1 VLVGSPVYTD
11 PDLPDVPQ
19 VSRNLTDL
27 AAVFTDPALGG
38 FPPEHCVVA
47 GPDVSVEGV
56 GDLLEQAATQA
67 EDLLLFYFAGHGL
80 IGPRRELYLCLR
92 STRYRHPAYSA
103 LRFEAVRDTFQ
114 DHGAR
119 AANRV
124 LILDSCFSGR
134 ALGPT
139 LGPDAD
145 TLADELEINGTYT
158 LTSAPPNSVA
168 LVRDGE
174 AHTAFTGRLISLLRD
189 GDEHAGDLLTLGEIY
204 RRLYLQL
211 RREGL
216 PLPQQRG
223 TATADLLGLVRNR
236 RPAPLK
242 PAELT
247 EELRA
252 LLDSRSPRVRLA
264 GVAELGEWLHDAD
277 PRRVLAAR
285 QALERVAD
293 HDNPQVAPAARQ
305 LLGAAV
311 SPEMAARA
319 RAALAE
325 AERIANT
332 ITDAYQRTLALAEIA
347 QRLTV
352 TDPNRANT
360 LFNQAEHTAT
370 TITDRYLQ
378 AEVLAIIARRLSAT
392 NPNRANTLFN
402 QAEHTATTITDKSVR
417 QEAMTEIARQIAITD
432 LNRAEHIA
440 TTITDTYMKAGAM
453 AKIAQQ
459 LAITDLNRAEHI
471 ATTITDEHWKA
482 QALAQIARQLATTD
496 PNRANT
502 LFNQAEHTATT
513 ITNERWKARALAEI
527 ARQIAITDPDRAE
540 HIATT
545 ITDEHWKALVLAQ
558 IAQQLATADPNRA
571 NSLFNQ
577 AEHIATAI
585 TDDFR
590 KTFALAQIAE
600 RLATTDPDRAER
612 IVTTITDQS
621 WKALA
626 LARMAGRWLRE
637 D

>member
-1 VLVGSPVYTD
+1 MDPARSRIVLVGSPVYTD

-19 VSRNLTDL
+19 VGRNLTDL
-27 AAVFTDPALGG
+27 AAVFTDPLVGG

-56 GDLLEQAATQA
+56 GDLLEQAAAQA

-80 IGPRRELYLCLR
+80 VGPRRELYLCLR
-92 STRYRHPAYSA
+92 STRFRHPAYSA

-189 GDEHAGDLLTLGEIY
+189 GDEGAGDLLTLGGIY
-204 RRLYLQL
+204 RQLYLRL

-236 RPAPLK
+236 RPAPVK

-277 PRRVLAAR
+277 LRRVLAAR
-285 QALERVAD
+285 QALKQVAD

-305 LLGAAV
+305 LLGANV
-311 SPEMAARA
+311 SPELVARA

-325 AERIANT
+325 AERIAGT
-332 ITDAYQRTLALAEIA
+332 ITDTYQRTLALAQIA
-347 QRLTV
+347 HRLAT
-352 TDPNRANT
+352 TDPNHANT
-360 LFNQAEHTAT
+360 LFTQ
-370 TITDRYLQ
+370 
-378 AEVLAIIARRLSAT
+378 
-392 NPNRANTLFN
+392 
-402 QAEHTATTITDKSVR
+402 
-417 QEAMTEIARQIAITD
+417 
-432 LNRAEHIA
+432 AEHIA
-440 TTITDTYMKAGAM
+440 TTTITDEYLRAETLAEIALQLAATDRKTANAFFAEAERTATAITDKDLQEEARAEIAQRLATTDPDRAEHLAATITNTNLKAEALAEIAGRLA
-453 AKIAQQ
+453 ATDLDRAERTAATITNEHWKSPALAHIAQQ
-459 LAITDLNRAEHI
+459 LTTTDPNRAEHL
-471 ATTITDEHWKA
+471 ASTITIKHWKSS
-482 QALAQIARQLATTD
+482 ALARIAQQLTTTD

-502 LFNQAEHTATT
+502 LFTQAEDIAAA
-513 ITNERWKARALAEI
+513 IIDGSWKAWALAEI
-527 ARQIAITDPDRAE
+527 A
-540 HIATT
+540 
-545 ITDEHWKALVLAQ
+545 
-558 IAQQLATADPNRA
+558 QQ
-571 NSLFNQ
+571 
-577 AEHIATAI
+577 
-585 TDDFR
+585 
-590 KTFALAQIAE
+590 
-600 RLATTDPDRAER
+600 LATTDPDRAEHLAA
-612 IVTTITDQS
+612 TIS
-621 WKALA
+621 YGYPKALA
-626 LARMAGRWLRE
+626 LAAMAGMWLGE
-637 D
+637 DENAGAPPNTW